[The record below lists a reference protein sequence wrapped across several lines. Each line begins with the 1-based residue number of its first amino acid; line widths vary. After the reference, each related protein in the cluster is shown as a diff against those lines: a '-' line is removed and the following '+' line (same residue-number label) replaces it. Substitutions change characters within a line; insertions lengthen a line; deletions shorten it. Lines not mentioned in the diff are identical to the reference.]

1 MSFAQLFAA
10 SSVSVFILGISS
22 IYDLVSRRVPNYLTG
37 VAAMIGL
44 VCPWFDI
51 CNVSVISSYLG
62 GLVGLLLFLP
72 PYSLNVMGAGDV
84 KLMAAIGTLMGFP
97 FIIQSSVMIVIFG
110 AIIAILLLTVRRQL
124 TSSIYRLAG
133 VVTGSISV
141 TSLANVHS
149 DDSRTMPFAPAIFL
163 GVLWTILQ
171 R

>member
-84 KLMAAIGTLMGFP
+84 KLFAVTGLYIGVEKILSLGLYVSIAGGLLAIFYLIKHETRNC
-97 FIIQSSVMIVIFG
+97 IINKQLDIQKATVIQLPYAVAIFG
-110 AIIAILLLTVRRQL
+110 GLLYMLFTERM
-124 TSSIYRLAG
+124 T
-133 VVTGSISV
+133 
-141 TSLANVHS
+141 
-149 DDSRTMPFAPAIFL
+149 
-163 GVLWTILQ
+163 
-171 R
+171 